1 MKIYRYNDY
10 IISEDEKNKIYFVA
24 YDNKF
29 YKLSNVQFNEIFNKA
44 EMILIKS
51 IQDNFFYMVLMISII
66 VLTIWIY
73 LKNCNYALI
82 NLNFIQATLILIV
95 NIFIHELGHI
105 FCLKFFYNK
114 SKIKVGFKFVFIYPA
129 FYVDTSYSYLLP
141 KYKRIA
147 VYLAGNFTNCL
158 FVLGV
163 MYLYPKLLPYCY
175 LVISNLLINFIPIVK
190 SDGYYAYITFRGKTN
205 KGMGRIKE
213 KMDDFIRGTIM
224 FILLSMLSYISNC

>member
-66 VLTIWIY
+66 VLTIWLY

-82 NLNFIQATLILIV
+82 NS
-95 NIFIHELGHI
+95 LG
-105 FCLKFFYNK
+105 YN
-114 SKIKVGFKFVFIYPA
+114 
-129 FYVDTSYSYLLP
+129 
-141 KYKRIA
+141 R
-147 VYLAGNFTNCL
+147 
-158 FVLGV
+158 
-163 MYLYPKLLPYCY
+163 
-175 LVISNLLINFIPIVK
+175 
-190 SDGYYAYITFRGKTN
+190 
-205 KGMGRIKE
+205 
-213 KMDDFIRGTIM
+213 
-224 FILLSMLSYISNC
+224 

>member
-66 VLTIWIY
+66 VLTIWLY

-82 NLNFIQATLILIV
+82 NLNL
-95 NIFIHELGHI
+95 
-105 FCLKFFYNK
+105 YN
-114 SKIKVGFKFVFIYPA
+114 
-129 FYVDTSYSYLLP
+129 
-141 KYKRIA
+141 
-147 VYLAGNFTNCL
+147 
-158 FVLGV
+158 
-163 MYLYPKLLPYCY
+163 
-175 LVISNLLINFIPIVK
+175 
-190 SDGYYAYITFRGKTN
+190 
-205 KGMGRIKE
+205 
-213 KMDDFIRGTIM
+213 
-224 FILLSMLSYISNC
+224 

>member
-66 VLTIWIY
+66 VLTIWLY

-82 NLNFIQATLILIV
+82 NLNFIRRCEIFSV
-95 NIFIHELGHI
+95 NL
-105 FCLKFFYNK
+105 
-114 SKIKVGFKFVFIYPA
+114 
-129 FYVDTSYSYLLP
+129 DLL
-141 KYKRIA
+141 
-147 VYLAGNFTNCL
+147 
-158 FVLGV
+158 
-163 MYLYPKLLPYCY
+163 
-175 LVISNLLINFIPIVK
+175 
-190 SDGYYAYITFRGKTN
+190 
-205 KGMGRIKE
+205 
-213 KMDDFIRGTIM
+213 
-224 FILLSMLSYISNC
+224 

>member
-66 VLTIWIY
+66 VLTIWLY

-82 NLNFIQATLILIV
+82 NLNFIQAKLNLIV
-95 NIFIHELGHI
+95 NIFIHEH
-105 FCLKFFYNK
+105 
-114 SKIKVGFKFVFIYPA
+114 
-129 FYVDTSYSYLLP
+129 
-141 KYKRIA
+141 
-147 VYLAGNFTNCL
+147 
-158 FVLGV
+158 
-163 MYLYPKLLPYCY
+163 
-175 LVISNLLINFIPIVK
+175 
-190 SDGYYAYITFRGKTN
+190 
-205 KGMGRIKE
+205 
-213 KMDDFIRGTIM
+213 
-224 FILLSMLSYISNC
+224 

>member
-66 VLTIWIY
+66 VLTIWLY

-105 FCLKFFYNK
+105 FCLKFFYK
-114 SKIKVGFKFVFIYPA
+114 S
-129 FYVDTSYSYLLP
+129 
-141 KYKRIA
+141 RI
-147 VYLAGNFTNCL
+147 
-158 FVLGV
+158 
-163 MYLYPKLLPYCY
+163 
-175 LVISNLLINFIPIVK
+175 
-190 SDGYYAYITFRGKTN
+190 
-205 KGMGRIKE
+205 
-213 KMDDFIRGTIM
+213 
-224 FILLSMLSYISNC
+224 